1 MRRGSIKYITIMDNN
16 NSRRNGWKRILS
28 FILPYFIVVGIFQL
42 VGAVI
47 LDVAILDINSIKTTF
62 QDFILNFFGL
72 IGLLLVLWI
81 FMKYV
86 DKEKFIN
93 LGFHLKNKSK
103 HFYLGAFLGF
113 FIMGSAYLLL
123 SQMDEIKYVKTIFK
137 INEFLLSIG
146 LFVIV
151 AINEEVLMRGYVLRN
166 LMYSF
171 NKYIALILSSILFSL
186 MHGFNPNM
194 DWFSYLNLF
203 LAGILLGSTYIFT
216 KNLWFPIALH
226 FSWNFFQSLF
236 GFNVSGQN
244 IYSVIEFKIAKPN
257 LINGGSFGFEGS
269 IFCIVIQLILI
280 ISILIYYNKAVLHN
294 KAT

>member
-1 MRRGSIKYITIMDNN
+1 MDNK
-16 NSRRNGWKRILS
+16 NSQINGWKRILS

-47 LDVAILDINSIKTTF
+47 LGVAILDINSIKTTF

-103 HFYLGAFLGF
+103 HFYLGVFLGF

-123 SQMDEIKYVKTIFK
+123 SQMDEIKYVKTVFK
-137 INEFLLSIG
+137 IDEIFVSIG

-151 AINEEVLMRGYVLRN
+151 AINEEVFMRGYVLRN

-244 IYSVIEFKIAKPN
+244 IYSLIEFKIAKPN

-269 IFCIVIQLILI
+269 IFCIVIQVVLI
-280 ISILIYYNKAVLHN
+280 ISILIYYNKATLHN
-294 KAT
+294 KVT

>member
-1 MRRGSIKYITIMDNN
+1 MDNK
-16 NSRRNGWKRILS
+16 NSQINGWKRILS

-103 HFYLGAFLGF
+103 HFYLGVFLGF

-244 IYSVIEFKIAKPN
+244 IYSLIEFKIAKPN
-257 LINGGSFGFEGS
+257 LINGGLFGFEGS
-269 IFCIVIQLILI
+269 VFCIVIQLILI
-280 ISILIYYNKAVLHN
+280 ISILIYYNKATLHN
-294 KAT
+294 KVT

>member
-1 MRRGSIKYITIMDNN
+1 MENI
-16 NSRRNGWKRILS
+16 NSQINGWIRILS
-28 FILPYFIVVGIFQL
+28 FILPYIFVAGAFQFI
-42 VGAVI
+42 GAMI
-47 LDVAILDINSIKTTF
+47 LDVNIADINSIKTTF

-72 IGLLLVLWI
+72 IGLLLVLWL

-86 DKEKFIN
+86 DNEKFIN

-103 HFYLGAFLGF
+103 HFYLGVFLGF
-113 FIMGSAYLLL
+113 FIMGFAYLLL
-123 SQMDEIKYVKTIFK
+123 SQIDEIKYVKTIFK
-137 INEFLLSIG
+137 IKEILLSLG
-146 LFVIV
+146 LFIIV

-171 NKYIALILSSILFSL
+171 NKYIALIFSSFLFSL
-186 MHGFNPNM
+186 MHGLNPNM

-236 GFNVSGQN
+236 GFKVSGQDY
-244 IYSVIEFKIAKPN
+244 YSLIEFKIVNPN
-257 LINGGSFGFEGS
+257 IINGGLFGFEGS

-280 ISILIYYNKAVLHN
+280 TSILIYYNKSALYN
-294 KAT
+294 IIK

>member
-1 MRRGSIKYITIMDNN
+1 MKILIDEKGLNN
-16 NSRRNGWKRILS
+16 IVI
-28 FILPYFIVVGIFQL
+28 FILPYFFVAGAFQL
-42 VGAVI
+42 VGAKI
-47 LDVAILDINSIKTTF
+47 LDVDILDINSVKTTF

-72 IGLLLVLWI
+72 IGLLLVLWL
-81 FMKYV
+81 FMKYIIN
-86 DKEKFIN
+86 EKLIS
-93 LGFHLKNKSK
+93 LGFHLKNKFK
-103 HFYLGAFLGF
+103 HFYFGVFLGF
-113 FIMGSAYLLL
+113 YIMGSAYLLL
-123 SQMDEIKYVKTIFK
+123 NQMDEIKYVKTAFK
-137 INEFLLSIG
+137 IDEIFLSIG

-166 LMYSF
+166 LMFSF

-186 MHGFNPNM
+186 LHGFNPNM

-244 IYSVIEFKIAKPN
+244 IYSLIEFKITKPN

-269 IFCIVIQLILI
+269 ILCIVIQLILI
-280 ISILIYYNKAVLHN
+280 ISILIYYNKATLHN

>member
-1 MRRGSIKYITIMDNN
+1 MENKNSQIK
-16 NSRRNGWKRILS
+16 GWIRILL
-28 FILPYFIVVGIFQL
+28 FIFPYFIVVGIFQL
-42 VGAVI
+42 IGAVI
-47 LDVAILDINSIKTTF
+47 LDVAILDLNSIKTTF
-62 QDFILNFFGL
+62 QDFILNFFSL

-86 DKEKFIN
+86 DNEKFIN
-93 LGFHLKNKSK
+93 LGFHIKNKSK
-103 HFYLGAFLGF
+103 HFYLGVFLGF
-113 FIMGSAYLLL
+113 FIMGFAYLLL
-123 SQMDEIKYVKTIFK
+123 SQMDEIKYVKTVIK
-137 INEFLLSIG
+137 INEIFLSFG

-151 AINEEVLMRGYVLRN
+151 AINEEVFMRGYVLRN

-171 NKYIALILSSILFSL
+171 NKYMALILSSILFSL

-244 IYSVIEFKIAKPN
+244 IYSIIEFKIAKPN

-269 IFCIVIQLILI
+269 ILCIVIQVVLI
-280 ISILIYYNKAVLHN
+280 ISIFIYYNKSALNN

>member
-1 MRRGSIKYITIMDNN
+1 MIMDNIN
-16 NSRRNGWKRILS
+16 YQISGWIRILS
-28 FILPYFIVVGIFQL
+28 FILPYIIVVGIFQFI
-42 VGAVI
+42 GAVI
-47 LDVAILDINSIKTTF
+47 LDVDILDVTNIKTTF
-62 QDFILNFFGL
+62 QDFVLNFFGL
-72 IGLLLVLWI
+72 IGLLLVLWL
-81 FMKYV
+81 FMKFV
-86 DKEKFIN
+86 DNEKFIN

-103 HFYLGAFLGF
+103 HFYLGVFLGF
-113 FIMGSAYLLL
+113 FIMGFVYLLL

-137 INEFLLSIG
+137 INEIFLSIG

-171 NKYIALILSSILFSL
+171 NKYIALIISSILFSV

-216 KNLWFPIALH
+216 NNLWFPIALH

-236 GFNVSGQN
+236 GFNVSGHDF
-244 IYSVIEFKIAKPN
+244 YSLIEFKIINPN
-257 LINGGSFGFEGS
+257 LINGGLFGFEGS
-269 IFCIVIQLILI
+269 IFCIVIQFVLI
-280 ISILIYYNKAVLHN
+280 ISVLIYYNKSALLN
-294 KAT
+294 KAN

>member
-1 MRRGSIKYITIMDNN
+1 MDNKN
-16 NSRRNGWKRILS
+16 AQINGWIRILS
-28 FILPYFIVVGIFQL
+28 FILPYFIAVGIFQL
-42 VGAVI
+42 IGAVI

-62 QDFILNFFGL
+62 QHFILNLFGF
-72 IGLLLVLWI
+72 IGLLLVLWL

-86 DKEKFIN
+86 DNEKFIN
-93 LGFHLKNKSK
+93 LGFHLKKKSK

-123 SQMDEIKYVKTIFK
+123 SQMDEIKYVKTVFK
-137 INEFLLSIG
+137 IDEIFVSIG

-151 AINEEVLMRGYVLRN
+151 AINEEVFMRGYVLRN

-244 IYSVIEFKIAKPN
+244 IYSLIEFKIAKPN
-257 LINGGSFGFEGS
+257 LINGGLFGFEGS
-269 IFCIVIQLILI
+269 VFCIVIQLILI
-280 ISILIYYNKAVLHN
+280 ISILIYYNKATLHN
-294 KAT
+294 KVT